1 MTVVV
6 FDLDGTLVDSAGDL
20 QDAANRMLATVSCPP
35 LDRETIIRFIGRGV
49 ETLVRRVLD
58 HSGIAASD
66 TEFEAHLAAFR
77 SFYDAAL
84 TGSTRT
90 YPGVGTMLRTLRE
103 RGLAL
108 GVCTNKPEA
117 PARTICAALGLDRYL
132 DVIVG
137 GDTLAVKKPDPAP
150 LLHAIERLGGQPGTA
165 LYVGDSETDYLTSR
179 AARVRFVYFEGGYQ
193 RGEIADFRPHARVAS
208 LAEVAGLAGP

>member
-20 QDAANRMLATVSCPP
+20 QDAANRMLATVSRPP

-66 TEFEAHLAAFR
+66 AEFHAHLAAFR
-77 SFYDAAL
+77 RFYGEAL

-90 YPGVGTMLRTLRE
+90 CPGAETMLRTLRG

-117 PARTICAALGLDRYL
+117 PARTICGALGIARHV

-150 LLHAIERLGGQPGTA
+150 LLHAIERLGGRSGTA
-165 LYVGDSETDYLTSR
+165 LCVGDSETDYLTSR
-179 AARVRFVYFEGGYQ
+179 AAQVWFIYFEGGYQ
-193 RGEIADFRPHARVAS
+193 RDAIADFRPYARVAS
-208 LAEVAGLAGP
+208 LAEVVGIVGP